1 MKKNRIQY
9 SDKTGM
15 YIDWRG
21 LKTLPKVSN
30 FIDIGIGEGTLDLW
44 KKFKNSKIICID
56 PLSES
61 EKITKKIIKNYN
73 YNFYKF
79 AVGSKNFI
87 GFINIEKH
95 IGRST
100 LLNVTKKNFEGK
112 NLSRRKIEVKTLD
125 SIMKNIKTKG
135 SFGIKMDIE
144 GYELNAIKGGTTTL
158 KKTKFIIIEA
168 RHNHKTFQEQY
179 KLEDLMKLMTKNNF
193 VLTNVFTA
201 KPFILDL
208 CFRPI

>member
-15 YIDWRG
+15 YIDWRE

-30 FIDIGIGEGTLDLW
+30 FIDIGVGEGTTDLW

-56 PLSES
+56 PLRES
-61 EKITKKIIKNYN
+61 EEITKKKLKK
-73 YNFYKF
+73 YNFTFLKF

-87 GFINIEKH
+87 EYINIEKH

-100 LLNVTKKNFEGK
+100 ILTVTKKNFEGK
-112 NLSRRKIEVKTLD
+112 NIARRKIQVKTLD
-125 SIMKNIKTKG
+125 KILSNIKTKG
-135 SFGIKMDIE
+135 SFGIKIDIE
-144 GYELNAIKGGTTTL
+144 GYELEAIKGATKTL
-158 KKTKFIIIEA
+158 KNTKFVIIEA
-168 RHNHKTFQEQY
+168 RHNHKTFKEQY
-179 KLEDLMKLMTKNNF
+179 KLRDLMSLMTKNNF
-193 VLTNVFTA
+193 VLSNVFTA

-208 CFRPI
+208 CFQPN